1 MTESTPPA
9 TSTTSPASPV
19 TSTTSP
25 ADLSVS
31 VNGERRSVA
40 AGTTLDALVAGL
52 TSAHS
57 GVAAAVNEA
66 VVPRGRWAAT
76 ALAGGDRVEVLT
88 AVQGG

>member
-9 TSTTSPASPV
+9 TPA
-19 TSTTSP
+19 TSTTSL
-25 ADLSVS
+25 ADVSVS

-66 VVPRGRWAAT
+66 VVPRGRWDAT
-76 ALAGGDRVEVLT
+76 ALAEGDRVEVLT